1 MRIITIIFF
10 FSQMICAQTDI
21 INSPFLISS
30 SGGEW
35 VTDNY
40 NLCFSVGE
48 IAIDTHTPQDIILT
62 QGFHQESTYQITT
75 LIPTLEQ
82 YKIMIYPNPSQDII
96 YLNSD
101 LNNDVDINLKDVKG
115 RVVYHQLNI
124 KINNNYSLDL
134 RNLTSGVYFL
144 EILITKNQKQVY
156 QIQKLN

>member
-1 MRIITIIFF
+1 MRILIIIFF

-21 INSPFLISS
+21 INSPFLTSS

-35 VTDNY
+35 ATDNY

-48 IAIDTHTPQDIILT
+48 IAIDTHTPQEIILT
-62 QGFHQESTYQITT
+62 QGFHQESNYQITT
-75 LIPTLEQ
+75 LRPTLEQ

-96 YLNSD
+96 HLNGD

>member
-1 MRIITIIFF
+1 
-10 FSQMICAQTDI
+10 MICAQTDI

-48 IAIDTHTPQDIILT
+48 IAIDTHIPQDIILT
-62 QGFHQESTYQITT
+62 QGFHQESNYQITT
-75 LIPTLEQ
+75 LRPTLEK
-82 YKIMIYPNPSQDII
+82 YKIMIYPNPSRDVI

-101 LNNDVDINLKDVKG
+101 LNNDVDVNLKDAKG
-115 RVVYHQLNI
+115 RVVYRQLNI

>member
-1 MRIITIIFF
+1 MRVLTIVLI

-21 INSPFLISS
+21 INSPFLISN

-35 VTDNY
+35 ITDNY

-62 QGFHQESTYQITT
+62 QGFHQESNYQITT
-75 LIPTLEQ
+75 LIPAIDN
-82 YKIMIYPNPSQDII
+82 YKIMIYPNPSPDILYI
-96 YLNSD
+96 NSD
-101 LNNDVDINLKDVKG
+101 LNNDVDINLKDIKG
-115 RVVYHQLNI
+115 SVVYSQVNI

-134 RNLTSGVYFL
+134 KNLTSGVYFL
-144 EILITKNQKQVY
+144 EILINNNQKQVY

>member
-1 MRIITIIFF
+1 MRILIIIFF
-10 FSQMICAQTDI
+10 FSKMICAQTDI

-48 IAIDTHTPQDIILT
+48 IAIDTYTPQDIILT
-62 QGFHQESTYQITT
+62 QGFHQESNYQITT
-75 LIPTLEQ
+75 LRPTLEQ
-82 YKIMIYPNPSQDII
+82 HKIMIYPNPSQDII

-101 LNNDVDINLKDVKG
+101 LNNDVDINLIDLKG

-134 RNLTSGVYFL
+134 RNLISGVYFL